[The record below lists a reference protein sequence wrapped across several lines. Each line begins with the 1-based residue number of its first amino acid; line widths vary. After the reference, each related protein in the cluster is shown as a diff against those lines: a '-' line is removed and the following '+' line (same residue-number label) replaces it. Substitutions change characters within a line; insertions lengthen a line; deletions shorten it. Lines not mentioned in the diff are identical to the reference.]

1 MTTFPGKCYYRRDC
15 WLGDVC
21 RTQTEN
27 HEPRPLC
34 FRQVENKGYWD
45 PGMDTVPVKQP
56 TTIQQ
61 SSPPQG
67 ELF

>member
-1 MTTFPGKCYYRRDC
+1 MTAFPGKCHYRHNC

-34 FRQVENKGYWD
+34 FR